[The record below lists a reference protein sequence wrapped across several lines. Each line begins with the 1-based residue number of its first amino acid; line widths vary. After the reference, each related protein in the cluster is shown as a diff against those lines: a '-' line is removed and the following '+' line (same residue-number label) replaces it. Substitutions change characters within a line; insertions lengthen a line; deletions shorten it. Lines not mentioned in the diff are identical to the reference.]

1 MIRGTTPDFLLTVNA
16 DLVDKAVF
24 VTISQ
29 PRTRLTLTG
38 DDLGIASDGT
48 NSVIQIRL
56 TQKQTLALS
65 VGKADIQVRFIDEN
79 GIARATEIKTL
90 DVTRVLLERVIH
102 YD

>member
-48 NSVIQIRL
+48 NSVI
-56 TQKQTLALS
+56 
-65 VGKADIQVRFIDEN
+65 
-79 GIARATEIKTL
+79 
-90 DVTRVLLERVIH
+90 
-102 YD
+102 